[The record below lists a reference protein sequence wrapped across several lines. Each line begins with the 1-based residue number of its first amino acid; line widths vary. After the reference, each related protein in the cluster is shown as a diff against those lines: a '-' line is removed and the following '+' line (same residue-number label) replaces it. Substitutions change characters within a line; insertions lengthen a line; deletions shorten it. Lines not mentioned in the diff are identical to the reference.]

1 MSAGK
6 KPSHFARANN
16 ISDTTQALDFMF
28 NRILIFLASTVLSQR
43 PKIKS
48 SQLHILATFVGQMQK
63 KCLNF

>member
-6 KPSHFARANN
+6 KPSHFARGNN

-48 SQLHILATFVGQMQK
+48 SQLHILPTFVGQMQK